1 MLPEDIAASIKAK
14 RDKDKPD
21 DDCWVLPENWL
32 ATMLFLQCKSCWQ
45 YSAMG
50 QLLGMNY
57 SAVDV
62 VINRAFDETVEREDF
77 QRFQALEHHFINEI
91 NES

>member
-1 MLPEDIAASIKAK
+1 
-14 RDKDKPD
+14 
-21 DDCWVLPENWL
+21 
-32 ATMLFLQCKSCWQ
+32 MLFLQCKSCWQ

-62 VINRAFDETVEREDF
+62 VINRAFEEPVESEDF
-77 QRFQALEHHFINEI
+77 RRFQALEHHFINEI